1 MTRMIRK
8 QIYIGPTHEARLKR
22 MARLRKTS
30 EATLIREAI
39 DRQVAT
45 TPPVSLDPEA
55 WEQALRFMRSLR
67 RRRVPGGASS
77 GFRRADAYDGRL

>member
-1 MTRMIRK
+1 MARMIRK

-39 DRQVAT
+39 DRQVASAM
-45 TPPVSLDPEA
+45 PVSLDPEV
-55 WEQALRFMRSLR
+55 WEHALRFMRSLR
-67 RRRVPGGASS
+67 RRRVPVRTSS
-77 GFRRADAYDGRL
+77 RFKRADAYDSRI

>member
-1 MTRMIRK
+1 MVRMIRK
-8 QIYIGPTHEARLKR
+8 QIYIGPRHEARLKR

-45 TPPVSLDPEA
+45 NPPVSFDPEA
-55 WEQALRFMRSLR
+55 WGQALQFMRSLR
-67 RRRVPGGASS
+67 RRRVRGEASPALTRS
-77 GFRRADAYDGRL
+77 DAYAGRS

>member
-1 MTRMIRK
+1 MIRK
-8 QIYIGPTHEARLKR
+8 QIYIGPAHEARLKR

-45 TPPVSLDPEA
+45 NPAASFDPEA
-55 WEQALRFMRSLR
+55 WERALHFMRSLR
-67 RRRVPGGASS
+67 RRRVRGEASPAFKRS
-77 GFRRADAYDGRL
+77 DAYDGRI